1 MDNSR
6 PKAARYIKND
16 LVKKQL
22 IEYHNFSGISYH
34 PSLKDA
40 EMDYDFARC
49 FEKLSGIV
57 HTVDSDQAA
66 AKEIA
71 AICQSHNAHCI
82 ALAGLSDSMITHIE
96 TACSDLEIVKEPYL
110 SKDLP
115 AAIDNAEVGVTGISF
130 AMAQSGTMVE
140 VSTNDATRL
149 VSSLPSTYIGVFR
162 VEDIVDK
169 YHDGG
174 DRIREIASQH
184 DSNLVISFI
193 SGPSRTA
200 DIELK
205 LTLGVHGPEEAH
217 AVIIDTQS

>member
-1 MDNSR
+1 
-6 PKAARYIKND
+6 
-16 LVKKQL
+16 
-22 IEYHNFSGISYH
+22 
-34 PSLKDA
+34 
-40 EMDYDFARC
+40 MDYDFTRC

-57 HTVDSDQAA
+57 HTVDSELAA
-66 AKEIA
+66 AEEIA
-71 AICQSHNAHCI
+71 AICRSHDARCI
-82 ALAGLSDSMITHIE
+82 ALAGLSESM
-96 TACSDLEIVKEPYL
+96 TAHLEVSCSELKILKEPYL

-115 AAIDNAEVGVTGISF
+115 ASIDKADVGVTGISF

-162 VEDIVDK
+162 AEDIVDR

-174 DRIREIASQH
+174 DRIRELTSRH

-200 DIELK
+200 DIEFK

-217 AVIIDTQS
+217 AVIINTQDNNL